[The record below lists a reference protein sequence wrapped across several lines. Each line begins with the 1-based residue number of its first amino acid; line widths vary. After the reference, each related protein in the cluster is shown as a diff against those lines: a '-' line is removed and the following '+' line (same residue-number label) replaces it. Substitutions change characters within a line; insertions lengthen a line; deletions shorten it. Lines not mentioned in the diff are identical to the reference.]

1 MLKTIIRPVSFFLVI
16 SFVLLDFSV
25 QTAKAQMIDTHTVI
39 AVQAEAAAR
48 ERVAAF
54 LKRDDV
60 QQVLMEH
67 GVEAVEAQS
76 RVASLS
82 DAEIAGIS
90 GQIDQLPAGGDA
102 VGTIVGAAL
111 FVFIVLLITD
121 LLGLTHV
128 FSFVNHPR

>member
-54 LKRDDV
+54 LERDDV